1 MLYITLNEPENFN
14 RDIDVY
20 FNNRYQKEWLQDH
33 LVKDIIHDIDNSR
46 LLSNYAVESPILGI
60 IPLTRISGGAKA
72 LILMLKTDRVIWGT
86 ACGDNCAKW
95 IDKISRIKDITL
107 FFEHPMTFDCP
118 LNGVCIDNN
127 RAIRNS
133 DDFMDCYLASRGFDC

>member
-1 MLYITLNEPENFN
+1 MLYITFNEPENFN

-33 LVKDIIHDIDNSR
+33 LVEDIIHDIDNSR

-133 DDFMDCYLASRGFDC
+133 DDFMNCYLASRGFDC

>member
-1 MLYITLNEPENFN
+1 MILIT
-14 RDIDVY
+14 
-20 FNNRYQKEWLQDH
+20 H
-33 LVKDIIHDIDNSR
+33 A
-46 LLSNYAVESPILGI
+46 YAVESPILGI

-86 ACGDNCAKW
+86 GCGDNCAKW

>member
-1 MLYITLNEPENFN
+1 MLYITFNEPENFN

-33 LVKDIIHDIDNSR
+33 LVKDIIHDIDNSC

>member
-1 MLYITLNEPENFN
+1 MLYITFNEPENFN

-33 LVKDIIHDIDNSR
+33 LVEDIIHDIDNSR

-72 LILMLKTDRVIWGT
+72 LILILKTDRVIWGT

>member
-1 MLYITLNEPENFN
+1 MLYITFNEPENFN

-20 FNNRYQKEWLQDH
+20 FNNRYKKEWLQDH
-33 LVKDIIHDIDNSR
+33 LVEDIIHDIDNSR

>member
-1 MLYITLNEPENFN
+1 MLYITFNEPENFN

-33 LVKDIIHDIDNSR
+33 LVEDIIHDIDNSR